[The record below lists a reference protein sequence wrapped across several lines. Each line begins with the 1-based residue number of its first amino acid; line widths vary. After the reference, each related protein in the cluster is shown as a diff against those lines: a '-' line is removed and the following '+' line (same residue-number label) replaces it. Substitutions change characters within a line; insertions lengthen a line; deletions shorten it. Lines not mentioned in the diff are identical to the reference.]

1 MFVNFFIKDII
12 LKKNK
17 VILTQIIRES
27 LWDKIRID
35 EDNRYYFQGV
45 DTIMGKVIFLK
56 SFGALIQL
64 DDETNGLIP
73 TTYLQKNKIDLQVG
87 QEVEAGQ
94 TLIVVSAMKM
104 ESEYKAPK
112 NGKVKQIHVKDGD
125 IVAGHQPLVTLE

>member
-1 MFVNFFIKDII
+1 MIHVFLYDYG
-12 LKKNK
+12 KKNK

-45 DTIMGKVIFLK
+45 DTINGKVIFLK

-73 TTYLQKNKIDLQVG
+73 MTYLQKNKIGNQYFCYH
-87 QEVEAGQ
+87 
-94 TLIVVSAMKM
+94 TSIIFYM
-104 ESEYKAPK
+104 
-112 NGKVKQIHVKDGD
+112 
-125 IVAGHQPLVTLE
+125 VTI